1 MPAGAFELILAST
14 SPYRRALLERL
25 GVPFRSVASG
35 VDEDAIKGLGLPPRA
50 VAERL
55 ALAKA
60 EAPAGEWPGAT
71 LIGSDQVVA
80 FDGRTLGKP
89 GSLDAAIGQLTAMAG
104 KPHELITALAV
115 RHRGRVVT
123 HTDVTTL
130 WMRAL
135 GRVEIARVVAADRP
149 IDCAG
154 GYKLEGRG
162 IALFERIESADQ
174 AAIVG
179 LPLIALTTILRGFG
193 YRIP

>member
-1 MPAGAFELILAST
+1 MSADPFDLILAST

-25 GVPFRSVASG
+25 GVPFRSVAPG
-35 VDEDAIKGLGLPPRA
+35 VDEDAIKGLGLTPLE

-55 ALAKA
+55 ARAKA
-60 EAPAGEWPGAT
+60 EARAGDWPGAT

-80 FDGRTLGKP
+80 FEGRTLGKP
-89 GSLDAAIGQLTAMAG
+89 GSLAAAIGQLEAMAG
-104 KPHELITALAV
+104 QSHELITAMAV

-130 WMRAL
+130 WMRPL
-135 GRVEIARVVAADRP
+135 GREEIARVVAADRP

-174 AAIVG
+174 TAIVG
-179 LPLIALTTILRGFG
+179 LPLIALATILRGFG
-193 YRIP
+193 YPVP